1 VGSLDEELAR
11 ELEQREAAGLLRKL
25 TPAGAPGRIDFV
37 SNDYL
42 GLARHTRVIE
52 AGRAA
57 LAEHGAG
64 ARAARLLAGG
74 SPLHER
80 VEAAVA
86 AWLGGEAALFF
97 PSGYQAN
104 LGLVPALVGR
114 GDALFSD
121 RANHASLID
130 AARLSRAR
138 VFVHEH
144 LDLSELERQ
153 LALARGA
160 RRRLVVSE
168 GVFSMDGDAAP
179 LAALDELCARHD
191 AWLVVDE
198 AHALGLLGREGAGA
212 CAALGAPLTRLA
224 ARVVTGGKALGV
236 AGAFVVGSRVLIS
249 QLVNHARA
257 FVYSTAPAP
266 AVAGALLAAV
276 ELCRG
281 MEAER
286 AHTLALAR
294 ELARALGL
302 APPAAAIVPFPVGQP
317 ARALELAT
325 RLAQRGFDV
334 GAVRPP
340 TVPAD
345 GARLRL
351 VCHAPNRAS
360 EVDELA
366 RALTAAR
373 VPELAGGKE
382 RSGRPAS
389 AERPGQA
396 LFVVGT
402 DTGIGKTVVSAL
414 LLRAA
419 RRLGAAAYWKP
430 VQTGTESD
438 KDSVRALAEAAP
450 HECLPE
456 AWHFPLPASPHEAAA
471 EAGQAI
477 EVRRIEEGLRG
488 LLRTLRG
495 TRLVVELA
503 GGLLVPY
510 RSEPELVT
518 QADWLARARAPLVL
532 VARSGLGTLNHTL
545 LTLEALRAR
554 HLEPRA
560 LFLVGPIHASNRAT
574 LAARGGVARVFELPP
589 LEPLTA
595 EALDG
600 WLEKNELGDPWT
612 TP

>member
-1 VGSLDEELAR
+1 
-11 ELEQREAAGLLRKL
+11 
-25 TPAGAPGRIDFV
+25 
-37 SNDYL
+37 
-42 GLARHTRVIE
+42 
-52 AGRAA
+52 
-57 LAEHGAG
+57 
-64 ARAARLLAGG
+64 
-74 SPLHER
+74 
-80 VEAAVA
+80 
-86 AWLGGEAALFF
+86 
-97 PSGYQAN
+97 
-104 LGLVPALVGR
+104 
-114 GDALFSD
+114 
-121 RANHASLID
+121 
-130 AARLSRAR
+130 
-138 VFVHEH
+138 
-144 LDLSELERQ
+144 
-153 LALARGA
+153 
-160 RRRLVVSE
+160 
-168 GVFSMDGDAAP
+168 
-179 LAALDELCARHD
+179 
-191 AWLVVDE
+191 
-198 AHALGLLGREGAGA
+198 
-212 CAALGAPLTRLA
+212 
-224 ARVVTGGKALGV
+224 
-236 AGAFVVGSRVLIS
+236 
-249 QLVNHARA
+249 
-257 FVYSTAPAP
+257 
-266 AVAGALLAAV
+266 
-276 ELCRG
+276 
-281 MEAER
+281 
-286 AHTLALAR
+286 
-294 ELARALGL
+294 
-302 APPAAAIVPFPVGQP
+302 
-317 ARALELAT
+317 
-325 RLAQRGFDV
+325 
-334 GAVRPP
+334 
-340 TVPAD
+340 VPAD

-351 VCHAPNRAS
+351 VCHAQNRAS

-373 VPELAGGKE
+373 VPEPAP
-382 RSGRPAS
+382 RPAP

-430 VQTGTESD
+430 VQTGAESD
-438 KDSVRALAEAAP
+438 KESVRALAEAAP

-456 AWHFPLPASPHEAAA
+456 AWHFPLAASPHEAAA

-532 VARSGLGTLNHTL
+532 VARAGLGTLNHTL

-560 LFLVGPIHASNRAT
+560 LFLVGPVHASNRAT
-574 LAARGGVARVFELPP
+574 LAARGGVARVFELPQ

-600 WLEKNELGDPWT
+600 WLERNELGDPWT